1 MWVKQCHK
9 PPIVL
14 GMVNIPFFTTYKN
27 GDDWGMVYDIILPII
42 RMISSIPKE
51 GRKVIYRYFG
61 RIFYFPIFRA
71 CYNDVSTNEN
81 DHFATAIVCFSRF

>member
-9 PPIVL
+9 PPMVL
-14 GMVNIPFFTTYKN
+14 GMANIPFYTTYKN
-27 GDDWGMVYDIILPII
+27 GDDWEMVYDIILPII
-42 RMISSIPKE
+42 RVISSIPKE
-51 GRKVIYRYFG
+51 GRKVIYRYFS

-71 CYNDVSTNEN
+71 CSTDVSINEN